1 MPEWQVNGGDVRQHH
16 FSRPGATIY
25 DPESLS
31 RVSRGG
37 EAMQREPFKGSANST
52 ESAARPR
59 FALLAV
65 VATIVLAV
73 VTSGIALAGGLGG
86 PGEDAS
92 EAQPAWLTPPAAI
105 MAAPSAPLA
114 RPEPAPNNV
123 VVPAAPDPGP
133 QLALPVPG
141 RSSTAVDNEPQS
153 NEPQSNERQSN
164 ERQSNER
171 QSSGPPG
178 NVAQRTQEPPLD
190 ASNPGPVRNTDP
202 GKDEGFE
209 FDPFD
214 PTDEQRPFAVTPT
227 VTVSRGQ
234 DTADGYCAAPDC
246 AVLLI
251 SMRGFEPDT
260 AYTIMPYTDEW
271 GNFYPDETLTTDMYG
286 ELAFERFLFDGVG
299 QVVWVVVQTP
309 DGLIESNH
317 LRLESG

>member
-1 MPEWQVNGGDVRQHH
+1 
-16 FSRPGATIY
+16 
-25 DPESLS
+25 
-31 RVSRGG
+31 
-37 EAMQREPFKGSANST
+37 MQREPFKGSANST

-141 RSSTAVDNEPQS
+141 RSSTAVDNEP
-153 NEPQSNERQSN
+153 QSN